1 MTNPF
6 RVIHRVFSDV
16 TEVAIFQ
23 PGKVKPIERHQGPWT
38 AAAALALIGTTAAC
52 HKDFAVIGLPGA
64 LLLAAGVVAVVLHWS
79 RIDTEA
85 LQRSY
90 VAAALVGVFGL
101 LYQAAALWP
110 ARAALSFWLTAAWVI
125 YLRHRTT
132 EQRR

>member
-6 RVIHRVFSDV
+6 RIIHRVFSDV
-16 TEVAIFQ
+16 TDVAIFR
-23 PGKVKPIERHQGPWT
+23 PEKVKPIETHRGPWI
-38 AAAALALIGTTAAC
+38 AAVALALIGSTAAC
-52 HKDFAVIGLPGA
+52 HKDFSTIGLPGA
-64 LLLAAGVVAVVLHWS
+64 LLLGAGVVAVILHWS

-125 YLRHRTT
+125 YLRQRTT